1 MSSSRCL
8 CAGSAYCTYILL
20 RKITEKYW
28 PGRGLPMKKRDCVPR
43 NLWHSSM
50 NPPTMKM
57 KMTSLDWMIYAEL
70 ECLYPNA
77 VVGNEEHQR
86 PIERVN
92 TIEGYIPL
100 IMLFVCISAT
110 LQPYSLVGDLM
121 RSNLAWPL
129 ATLYHHI
136 VLAL

>member
-1 MSSSRCL
+1 MFVCWK
-8 CAGSAYCTYILL
+8 CVLL
-20 RKITEKYW
+20 RKITENTILAGPRAANEKARLRSSESLELFDE
-28 PGRGLPMKKRDCVPR
+28 PTDHENENDILGLDDLCRARVFVSQRC
-43 NLWHSSM
+43 
-50 NPPTMKM
+50 
-57 KMTSLDWMIYAEL
+57 
-70 ECLYPNA
+70 
-77 VVGNEEHQR
+77 VGNEEHQR
-86 PIERVN
+86 PIERLN